1 MGNTFFVCYLNLV
14 TFLARH
20 IRCSSDSERI
30 QREGCFIMPE
40 TLAKEKPLICETTMW
55 NFCSAFWAVC
65 ADCKSER
72 KWKLFY
78 PKGLNNLYTYNL
90 HFLSICS
97 AMNKKDWA
105 NPPVCSAPNVVLIFS
120 PCHPCA
126 SAWSLIKCKKAH
138 SVSSQ
143 SLLICVYKITMIFTG
158 FSTLSRP
165 VSDFCGHDLE
175 NIWLAESFLTYNS
188 YVFWPACSF

>member
-1 MGNTFFVCYLNLV
+1 M

-30 QREGCFIMPE
+30 QREGCFIMLE

-55 NFCSAFWAVC
+55 NFCSAFWAV
-65 ADCKSER
+65 DCKSER
-72 KWKLFY
+72 KLKLFH

-105 NPPVCSAPNVVLIFS
+105 CTQCGFLIFF
-120 PCHPCA
+120 HPVSLVPA
-126 SAWSLIKCKKAH
+126 RGAWWNVKKAH

-143 SLLICVYKITMIFTG
+143 SLLICVSKITMVFTG
-158 FSTLSRP
+158 FSTLSGP
-165 VSDFCGHDLE
+165 VSDFCGNDLE
-175 NIWLAESFLTYNS
+175 NIWLGGSFCIYYSCFLTS
-188 YVFWPACSF
+188 L